1 LDHRN
6 PSFTLSLVSALQRD
20 GTHAIIFDAGLI
32 HDLNGLVVSGRPAG
46 VVRRN
51 ASAIIEFG
59 RIVAEGRAPQYRWVY
74 RPDPN

>member
-1 LDHRN
+1 
-6 PSFTLSLVSALQRD
+6 
-20 GTHAIIFDAGLI
+20 LI
-32 HDLNGLVVSGRPAG
+32 HDLNGLVVSGPPAG